1 VTINGQFYARVFG
14 GSVPAPIWAE
24 FMSRMVEGREPGV
37 FPDLPEEDL
46 EEFYEVP
53 MTTVPSVIGL
63 SKDAAFALARSRG
76 LYPWEVLVPSL
87 EPAGTVLGQSEFPGA
102 TVSAGSTLYMNV
114 STGAIPQ
121 AQMPNVIGMTYDQ
134 ALESFRQLETNTGV
148 RVTVSQQSTQ
158 AGQGQQG
165 TVIST
170 SPDIGATIGYG
181 ELITLFVGA

>member
-1 VTINGQFYARVFG
+1 
-14 GSVPAPIWAE
+14 
-24 FMSRMVEGREPGV
+24 
-37 FPDLPEEDL
+37 
-46 EEFYEVP
+46 
-53 MTTVPSVIGL
+53 
-63 SKDAAFALARSRG
+63 
-76 LYPWEVLVPSL
+76 
-87 EPAGTVLGQSEFPGA
+87 
-102 TVSAGSTLYMNV
+102 
-114 STGAIPQ
+114 
-121 AQMPNVIGMTYDQ
+121 MPNVIGMTYDQ